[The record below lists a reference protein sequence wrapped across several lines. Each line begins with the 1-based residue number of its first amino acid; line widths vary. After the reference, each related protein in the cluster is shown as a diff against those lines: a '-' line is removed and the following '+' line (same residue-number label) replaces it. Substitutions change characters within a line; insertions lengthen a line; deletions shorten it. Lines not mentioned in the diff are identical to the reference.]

1 MEPTG
6 RKEFYE
12 YCYPDTF
19 KLAPS
24 SLEQIFNEY
33 GALEAVDVEY
43 IENLS
48 KFCVQAKKQRP
59 LLVDQHNKDQSW
71 ILAPSTPVCPLGNP
85 DPINHDISPPVQILS
100 LYKDRLTQNEGAS
113 EKQIKPEYNFKQQFQ
128 NFNLD
133 YADIAKPTYDRLIAN
148 ADDVSLRK
156 TNRVGKGKTLDF
168 DPSTLDIPASLLK
181 ELLEEEIRE
190 DTKKVIF
197 DESYT
202 GGALSVLPLPS
213 SRSHEH
219 GILIHP
225 SSTFDGISLKLFS
238 LPTSYHNQYM
248 ETNPIFGP
256 QIIPGAIHK
265 IPLDGCALQTDC
277 VHGHKYKPQYFGVR
291 TYHDVLIASIGD
303 NCVVFDDNNDE
314 NFSPLQFSDTEKIK
328 SVGKLHSELLL
339 SNFSMSPHIEG
350 EAIVAT
356 YDQRLFLWD
365 VSQHSDA
372 LINSKTDPNQ
382 QLEEIHLTRNT
393 PSSWLQVDFAAHPR
407 QVYVAG
413 RKCLDLIDTR
423 GRSTNSRLLYT
434 PCHDKLPDEMIMCI
448 MSGSKFNRSPGA
460 SCNEFQCF
468 VATQNH
474 LLIIDQRFSKEP
486 VLKWSLNMRYPCHHM
501 AATTLPTQSSTDT
514 HLHHMLLT
522 ANQNAQELHCYQYHS
537 QFGVT
542 KQVTNTRRS
551 NNVVQRPPISVSLPR
566 ALETIKDMR
575 RYLCSYTIPSHRDR
589 IIRRLQQ
596 PVIGSSAF
604 SYKLSNGIPGVGV
617 FQVNLYGD
625 ITYQLL
631 TLSDPQLVYDNQN
644 IVSGQF
650 TQFSGSNKQ
659 SSEFAI
665 GQIYQNWAD
674 AAQKS
679 FDEIRDTKTA
689 NSKIVPQKV
698 DASVF
703 SAYQSLL
710 PNSECI
716 ICKNSVITTG
726 SNKVID
732 DLRLLSSK
740 KIKLNRDTTHDHDT
754 DDSDSQD
761 DVEWQSGQTISPKS
775 RTPTFDSN
783 THCVRCRANLKT
795 SEMLLNAHTS
805 GKVKW
810 IAEENDPF
818 EYEEQSLDEDFDDLD
833 LIDTSCAKSGV
844 GKILVETWDGTYQDM
859 WNSMNHERL
868 MEEKAAEMERLNEI
882 FDLSEGSKTP
892 HACSNVK
899 AAQEINNENTSVWE
913 SDNNN
918 VIKKEKSYA
927 SQDLF
932 EEMGLNVS
940 ASKNQSKRKE
950 KMNLSFKRTFSEPDF
965 SNSVHHSRSKIN
977 QNPTST
983 PELQS
988 EVTSLDKNLQK
999 FSLFPSLKFFPPK
1012 NLSAS
1017 FNEPKKSK
1025 SNSQVKRKSFTPT
1038 VGFL

>member
-1 MEPTG
+1 MEPTS

-12 YCYPDTF
+12 YCYPDTC

-24 SLEQIFNEY
+24 SLEQIFNGY

-59 LLVDQHNKDQSW
+59 LLVDQHNKDLSW
-71 ILAPSTPVCPLGNP
+71 ILAPSTPVQPLGNP
-85 DPINHDISPPVQILS
+85 DPINHDINPPVQILS
-100 LYKDRLTQNEGAS
+100 LYKDRLTQNEGES

-133 YADIAKPTYDRLIAN
+133 HSDIAKPTYDRLIAN
-148 ADDVSLRK
+148 ADDVCLRK

-213 SRSHEH
+213 SRFHEN

-248 ETNPIFGP
+248 ETNSIIEP

-277 VHGHKYKPQYFGVR
+277 VHGHNYKPQYFGVR
-291 TYHDVLIASIGD
+291 TYHDVLVASIGD
-303 NCVVFDDNNDE
+303 DCVVFDDDE
-314 NFSPLQFSDTEKIK
+314 NFSSLQFSDTEKIQT
-328 SVGKLHSELLL
+328 VGKLHSELLL

-350 EAIVAT
+350 EAMVAT
-356 YDQRLFLWD
+356 YDQRMFLWD
-365 VSQHSDA
+365 VSQHSDV
-372 LINSKTDPNQ
+372 LIDSKTASNP
-382 QLEEIHLTRNT
+382 QLEEIHLSRNT
-393 PSSWLQVDFAAHPR
+393 PSSWMQVDFAAHPR
-407 QVYVAG
+407 QIYLAG
-413 RKCLDLIDTR
+413 RKCLNLLDMR
-423 GRSTNSRLLYT
+423 GQSTSSRLLYT

-448 MSGSKFNRSPGA
+448 MSASKFNRSPA
-460 SCNEFQCF
+460 TSYNEFQCF

-474 LLIIDQRFSKEP
+474 LLIIDQRFCKEP

-501 AATTLPTQSSTDT
+501 AATTLPSQSGTDT

-551 NNVVQRPPISVSLPR
+551 NNIVQRPPISVSLPR
-566 ALETIKDMR
+566 ALDTIKDIR
-575 RYLCSYTIPSHRDR
+575 RYLCSYTIPKHRDR

-604 SYKLSNGIPGVGV
+604 SYKLSNGIPGVAV

-650 TQFSGSNKQ
+650 TQFSGINKQ
-659 SSEFAI
+659 SSELAI
-665 GQIYQNWAD
+665 GQIYQTWAE

-679 FDEIRDTKTA
+679 IDEIKEPKPA
-689 NSKIVPQKV
+689 NSKIVSQKI

-710 PNSECI
+710 PNSKCI
-716 ICKNSVITTG
+716 VCKNTVIRTG
-726 SNKVID
+726 SKKVID

-740 KIKLNRDTTHDHDT
+740 KINLNRDTTHDHDT

-783 THCVRCRANLKT
+783 THCLRCRANLKT

-810 IAEENDPF
+810 IPEEDDPF
-818 EYEEQSLDEDFDDLD
+818 EYEEQSLDEDFEDLD

-844 GKILVETWDGTYQDM
+844 GKILVETWDGSYQDM
-859 WNSMNHERL
+859 WDSMNHERM
-868 MEEKAAEMERLNEI
+868 MEEKAAEAERLKEI
-882 FDLSEGSKTP
+882 FDLSEGPKTP
-892 HACSNVK
+892 QDCGNVK
-899 AAQEINNENTSVWE
+899 AAQEVNNENTSVWE

-918 VIKKEKSYA
+918 VIKKGKNYA
-927 SQDLF
+927 SSDLF
-932 EEMGLNVS
+932 GEMALNAS
-940 ASKNQSKRKE
+940 ASKNQNKSKE
-950 KMNLSFKRTFSEPDF
+950 KMNLSFKRTFSETDF
-965 SNSVHHSRSKIN
+965 SNSVDLSQSRNN
-977 QNPTST
+977 QNTTST

-988 EVTSLDKNLQK
+988 KVTSLDKNVQK
-999 FSLFPSLKFFPPK
+999 FSLFSSLKFFPPK
-1012 NLSAS
+1012 NLSSS